1 MLLTT
6 CAVLFLIDAGAAGNV
21 HLLGFVDRL
30 CDDRPRCFIFRVET
44 VYSGEVNGPVTVHY
58 DESSQIFDPENYRV
72 TPLQSNIVVGSHLR
86 VLMEP
91 VTEGY
96 YAGFIWVG
104 D

>member
-1 MLLTT
+1 MFLASLMIF
-6 CAVLFLIDAGAAGNV
+6 FLIDVRAVGSV

-30 CDDRPRCFIFRVET
+30 CVDRPRCFIFRVET
-44 VYSGEVNGPVTVHY
+44 IYSGEVNEPVKVLY

-72 TPLQSNIVVGSHLR
+72 TVLQSNIVVGSHLR
-86 VLMEP
+86 LIMEST
-91 VTEGY
+91 TEDY